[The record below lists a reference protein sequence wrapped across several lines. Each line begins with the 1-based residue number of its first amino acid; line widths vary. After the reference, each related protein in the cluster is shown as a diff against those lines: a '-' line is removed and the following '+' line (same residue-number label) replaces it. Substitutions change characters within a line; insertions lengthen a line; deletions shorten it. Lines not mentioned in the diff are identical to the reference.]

1 MFIQR
6 ISKGEFKSKGS
17 GSIAEVVPL
26 RGDTLTAA
34 KPDNDS
40 GDNRTPDAFLGGDR
54 DQPSGYL
61 HNGHAHPRASETQEN
76 IHSQTQ
82 SAAVE
87 VIRRISDVFASADAE
102 GFLHVREIGGD
113 DRPQVE
119 VGADSQVVL
128 ASVFKVI
135 VATAYVRAVVA
146 GRLDEAEQAVVS
158 ARYRIGGIGTAG
170 CRYDVRMSWRDLAE
184 FMMTMSDNAATDVL
198 YHRLG
203 TEAIQQVLSDLNL
216 KRTRMNGCCED
227 LFKSV
232 AIDLGVP
239 YEELESAWEAATPE
253 QIRALTVRDPERT
266 ISSTPREITRLLNA
280 IWTDQ
285 AAPAAACKNLREIM
299 SRQIWPHRLGSGFPD
314 EVSIAAKTGTLD
326 GIRNEAGVLT
336 YPDGRRYAVAVFTR
350 TGDFANR
357 APRLDAA
364 IGESARIAVD
374 YLRQDAH
381 E

>member
-1 MFIQR
+1 MTASEPE
-6 ISKGEFKSKGS
+6 ISDN
-17 GSIAEVVPL
+17 
-26 RGDTLTAA
+26 GDYH
-34 KPDNDS
+34 
-40 GDNRTPDAFLGGDR
+40 TPSAFLGGDHE
-54 DQPSGYL
+54 QPNGCL
-61 HNGHAHPRASETQEN
+61 DRGHAYPRAGETQED

-82 SAAVE
+82 SAAAE

-102 GFLHVREIGGD
+102 GFLHALEIGGGD

-119 VGADSQVVL
+119 VGADAQVVL

-135 VATAYVRAVVA
+135 VATAYVRAVAA
-146 GRLDEAEQAVVS
+146 GRLDEAEQTVVT

-203 TEAIQQVLSDLNL
+203 DEAIQQVLSDLNL
-216 KRTRMNGCCED
+216 NRTRMNGCCED

-232 AIDLGVP
+232 ASDLGVP

-266 ISSTPREITRLLNA
+266 ISSTPREITHLLDS

-285 AAPAAACKNLREIM
+285 AAPAAACKSLREIM
-299 SRQIWPHRLGSGFPD
+299 SRQIWPHRLSSGFPN

-350 TGDFANR
+350 TDDFAER
-357 APRLDAA
+357 APRRDTA

-374 YLRQDAH
+374 YLRQGAH